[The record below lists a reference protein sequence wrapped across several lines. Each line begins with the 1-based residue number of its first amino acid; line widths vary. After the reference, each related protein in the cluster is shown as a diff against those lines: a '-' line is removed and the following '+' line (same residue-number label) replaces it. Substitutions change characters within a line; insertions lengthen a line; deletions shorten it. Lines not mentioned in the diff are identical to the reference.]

1 MIDGYSIAVIIHLFG
16 AIFFIGFV
24 FSDVVVLPVL
34 NKDFDAATVQQIK
47 NSIAGR
53 ARKIFPLTVLILVL
67 SGGFMFSKHIN
78 STIGFTGSALQ
89 LLLIL
94 KFLIAMVIVSG
105 IVYSLSCKV
114 LKKQPHSIMQKFHTY
129 VLVMGIVIVILAKLM
144 FIL

>member
-1 MIDGYSIAVIIHLFG
+1 MDSYSLALIIHLFA

-24 FSDVVVLPVL
+24 FSDVVILPVL
-34 NKDFDAATVQQIK
+34 HRDFDKSIVVQIK
-47 NSIAGR
+47 NSISGR

-67 SGGFMFSKHIN
+67 SGGFMFSKYIN

-89 LLLIL
+89 ILLLV
-94 KFLIAMVIVSG
+94 KFLIALVIVAG

-114 LKKQPHSIMQKFHTY
+114 LKKQPHVIMQKFHTY
-129 VLVMGIVIVILAKLM
+129 VLIMGIVIVVLAKLM

>member
-1 MIDGYSIAVIIHLFG
+1 MIEAYNIVEIIHLFG

-24 FSDVVVLPVL
+24 FADVAILPVL
-34 NKDFDAATVQQIK
+34 NKDFDGDMVLKIK
-47 NSIAGR
+47 NSISNR
-53 ARKIFPLTVLILVL
+53 ARKIFPITVLILVL

-114 LKKQPHSIMQKFHTY
+114 LKKQPHPIMQKFHTY
-129 VLVMGIVIVILAKLM
+129 VLIMGVVIVILAKLM

>member
-1 MIDGYSIAVIIHLFG
+1 MIDGYSIVVIVHLFA

-34 NKDFDAATVQQIK
+34 SKDFDADTVQKIK
-47 NSIAGR
+47 NSISGR

-67 SGGFMFSKHIN
+67 SGGYMFSKHIN
-78 STIGFTGSALQ
+78 STIGFTGSSLQ

-94 KFLIAMVIVSG
+94 KFLIAMVIVAG

-114 LKKQPHSIMQKFHTY
+114 LKKQPNPIMQKFHTY